1 MNLLRRLSLYRLLL
15 AVAVAVAVGI
25 GATALAFALGTGPTP
40 PPRQLAQAI
49 HDALGASKPEGFSAN
64 VQLTDNLLEGAS
76 LASEDAG
83 GGGGGGGGELLSNP
97 LIKGGSGRIWL
108 SKEGKFRL
116 ELQSEQGDTELV
128 YDGHTFELYDAA
140 TNKLYRYTPEQHS
153 QSGEDKEGQSES
165 GHVPSVAKIQEGIDH
180 LRKHANVSEASAT
193 DVGGQPAYTV
203 SLSPNEGGS
212 LLSSVQVSFDAEN
225 AVPLR
230 AAVYS
235 TASSSPVLEL
245 AASEVSFAAVEA
257 SVFSLDVPKSAKVQ
271 DIKLGE
277 HGLGASHK
285 DSSGARKHPQ
295 VSMHGDG
302 PGAIAVLEE
311 AASGKS
317 SESGALTGLP
327 QVKIGA
333 TKASELR
340 TALGTVLTFER
351 GGVRYVLAGSVK
363 PDALQAL
370 ASGL

>member
-1 MNLLRRLSLYRLLL
+1 MNLFRRLSLYRLLL

-25 GATALAFALGTGPTP
+25 GATALAFALGAGPTP

-49 HDALGASKPEGFSAN
+49 QHALGASKPEGFSAN

-76 LASEDAG
+76 LASEGTGD
-83 GGGGGGGGELLSNP
+83 GGGGGGELLSNP

-153 QSGEDKEGQSES
+153 QSGEDGEGQSES

-245 AASEVSFAAVEA
+245 AASEVSFAPVEA

-271 DIKLGE
+271 DIKPGE
-277 HGLGASHK
+277 HGSRAAHK
-285 DSSGARKHPQ
+285 GSSGAGKHPK
-295 VSMHGDG
+295 VSVHGEG

-317 SESGALTGLP
+317 SASGALKGLP

-363 PDALQAL
+363 PDALQAF

>member
-1 MNLLRRLSLYRLLL
+1 MNLFRRLSLYRLLL

-25 GATALAFALGTGPTP
+25 GATALAFALGAGPTP

-49 HDALGASKPEGFSAN
+49 HDALGGSRPAGFSAN

-76 LASEDAG
+76 LASEGAG
-83 GGGGGGGGELLSNP
+83 DGGGGGELLSNP

-140 TNKLYRYTPEQHS
+140 TNKLYRYTPEQ
-153 QSGEDKEGQSES
+153 QPTGGEDKQGRSQPGQ
-165 GHVPSVAKIQEGIDH
+165 VPSVAKIQEGIDH
-180 LRKHANVSEASAT
+180 LRKHANVSDASAT

-203 SLSPNEGGS
+203 SLSPNENGS
-212 LLSSVQVSFDAEN
+212 LLSSVQLSFDAEN

-245 AASEVSFAAVEA
+245 AASEVSFAPVAA

-271 DIKLGE
+271 DVKAAE
-277 HGLGASHK
+277 HGSGAAHK
-285 DSSGARKHPQ
+285 DGSQAGKHPK
-295 VSMHGDG
+295 VSVHGDG

-317 SESGALTGLP
+317 GESGALKGLP

-333 TKASELR
+333 SKASELR